1 MTTAVA
7 RSDPGDLNLEWPHG
21 DAVDFTFTF
30 EDEFAAPIDLSS
42 YTFYAD
48 VRNRKRATTSFSFS
62 VDTTDAATGVLVLT
76 TPTDA
81 DLPLEGLWDLRQK
94 AAGGEVTTLLAGE
107 VTILKTISDTS

>member
-48 VRNRKRATTSFSFS
+48 VRNRKRSTAVFSFS
-62 VDTTDAATGVLVLT
+62 IDLSNAATGILVLT

-81 DLPLEGLWDLRQK
+81 NLPLEGLWDLRQK
-94 AAGGEVTTLLAGE
+94 APGGKVTTLLAGE
-107 VTILKTISDTS
+107 VLLTKTVTDTS